1 MALACNNPKGKGEW
15 EMEKVKGLFTRLT
28 TMFIALMCVLGM
40 GTPVMAVDGNP
51 NQIPT
56 TPVPITIGGFDTSS
70 QAKDIQIDA
79 YQIISVNVDSDNQ
92 AANPL
97 YIWNSDVAGWMK
109 NNGYGNYVNTLDP
122 YTQSEVNYVADA
134 FKSSAIGDS
143 ETVVS
148 QVDATKFYE
157 ELAAAIREDNSVIS
171 NITKY
176 SKGFT
181 DINGKTGQV
190 TFAEENNGMPLG
202 VYLVIVTGG
211 IKTYQPTVVTL
222 LPTYSDGSW
231 TIVEENITVKSTNP
245 SITKTV
251 VENQTVA
258 VGDVVKYKLDVT
270 VPDYP
275 INSANKTFI
284 VEDTMPEGIAY
295 STNSVE
301 VQDGEENIIHATSGD
316 GTSADETKTYYSVE
330 EVVSGTPAKGFK
342 ITFTNDYFAEYGHVT
357 NLSITYQGTVVQAAF
372 NENPDKL
379 DNTAKL
385 TYNSDPYN
393 KDDKTATAFARAY
406 SYRMQINKVDK
417 EGNPLAGAE
426 FEIYKK
432 GTTNELLKFTKQN
445 DNYILTTTE
454 TDGETKLQVS
464 DVTGGETKSGG
475 SLLIKGLDVGTY
487 IIKEVT
493 APEGYVLPDG
503 QMEVTIT
510 DETTP
515 DGSIDSVI
523 HKETGSFE
531 LYTGKDKDQPIDGVY
546 ITDTGAGADS
556 TLNNTVTIDVLNTS
570 NADAEFKLPSTGGM
584 GTLIFTVGGLF
595 VMAGAVVLAVVMYKK
610 KNA

>member
-1 MALACNNPKGKGEW
+1 MALACNIPKGKGEW
-15 EMEKVKGLFTRLT
+15 EMEKVKGLFKRFT

-79 YQIISVNVDSDNQ
+79 YQIISVNVDGSNQ

-109 NNGYGNYVNTLDP
+109 NNSYGNYVNTLDP
-122 YTQSEVNYVADA
+122 NTESEVNYVADA
-134 FKSSAIGDS
+134 FKSNAIGDS
-143 ETVVS
+143 QTVVS
-148 QVDATKFYE
+148 QVEATKFYE
-157 ELAAAIREDNSVIS
+157 ELAAAIRKNNAGFS

-190 TFAEENNGMPLG
+190 TFAGANNGMPLG

-222 LPTYSDGSW
+222 LPTYSEGSW

-245 SITKTV
+245 AITKTV

-275 INSANKTFI
+275 INSENKTFT
-284 VEDTMPEGIAY
+284 VKDKMPEGITYDSKTSVTVQY
-295 STNSVE
+295 S
-301 VQDGEENIIHATSGD
+301 D
-316 GTSADETKTYYSVE
+316 GTILNTSDKTYFKVTDVE
-330 EVVSGTPAKGFK
+330 QGNSGKGFM
-342 ITFTNDYFAEYGHVT
+342 ITFTDNYFEKYGHVT

-379 DNTAKL
+379 DNTATL
-385 TYNSDPYN
+385 TYNSDPYSN
-393 KDDKTATAFARAY
+393 SDDYLKTATASARVY

-417 EGNPLAGAE
+417 EGNPLAGAQ

-432 GTTNELLKFTKQN
+432 TDAGTGDSENLLKFTGDKG
-445 DNYILTTTE
+445 NYILDASN
-454 TDGETKLQVS
+454 TDGSVSALTVS
-464 DVTGGETKSGG
+464 DVTGEETKSGG
-475 SLLIKGLDVGTY
+475 SLLIKGLDVGIY

-510 DETTP
+510 DGNTL
-515 DGSIDSVI
+515 DGSIDSVS
-523 HKETGSFE
+523 HNETGSFE
-531 LYTGKDKDQPIDGVY
+531 LYTKKDNDQTKDGVY
-546 ITDTGAGADS
+546 ITYTGAGS
-556 TLNNTVTIDVLNTS
+556 TLYNTVTIDILNTS
-570 NADAEFKLPSTGGM
+570 NKDAAFKLPSTGGM
-584 GTLIFTVGGLF
+584 GTILFTVGGLF
-595 VMAGAVVLAVVMYKK
+595 VMAGAVVLAVYMYKK
-610 KNA
+610 RNA